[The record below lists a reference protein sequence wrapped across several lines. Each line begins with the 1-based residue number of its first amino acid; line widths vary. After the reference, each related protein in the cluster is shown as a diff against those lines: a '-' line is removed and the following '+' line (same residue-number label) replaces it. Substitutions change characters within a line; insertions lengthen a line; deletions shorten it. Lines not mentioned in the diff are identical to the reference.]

1 MNLSNYAQNIT
12 SQFGEDGIIAEI
24 IRIIGDEIPKYCVEF
39 GAWDGKHL
47 SNTWTL
53 VNQQGWGVCYIEA
66 ERKRYLRLKQSYA
79 INPKVT
85 AINDFVTDDSFPE
98 TSLKKLLKDAEVPAH
113 IGVLSIDIDGN
124 DYNVWRDFTDF
135 EVDVVIIEYNYT
147 IPADVE
153 YVDDGGRANM
163 GSSALSLTKLADQK
177 GYKLVACT
185 IANCIYVRNE
195 LFHKFNLFDN
205 SVVTLMPKSG
215 LTFLARNFAG
225 EVVFSSKTVVDPMI
239 GFIGYRALRKWIRLL
254 IKRKKSFR
262 YLGEEY

>member
-1 MNLSNYAQNIT
+1 MNLSKYAKNIT

-24 IRIIGDEIPKYCVEF
+24 IRVIGDEIPKYCVEF

-53 VNQQGWGVCYIEA
+53 VNQQGWGVCYVEA
-66 ERKRYLRLKQSYA
+66 ERQRYLRLKQSYI

-85 AINDFVTDDSFPE
+85 AINAFVTDDSFPE

-147 IPADVE
+147 IPPDVD
-153 YVDDGGRANM
+153 YIDDGGRANM
-163 GSSALSLTKLADQK
+163 GSSALSLTRLAHQK

-185 IANCIYVRNE
+185 IANCIYVRDE
-195 LFHKFNLFDN
+195 LFPKFKLLDN
-205 SVVTLMPKSG
+205 SVAALMPRDG
-215 LTFLARNFAG
+215 ITFLARNFAG

-239 GFIGYRALRKWIRLL
+239 GFIGYRTLRKWARLFL
-254 IKRKKSFR
+254 KRKKSFR